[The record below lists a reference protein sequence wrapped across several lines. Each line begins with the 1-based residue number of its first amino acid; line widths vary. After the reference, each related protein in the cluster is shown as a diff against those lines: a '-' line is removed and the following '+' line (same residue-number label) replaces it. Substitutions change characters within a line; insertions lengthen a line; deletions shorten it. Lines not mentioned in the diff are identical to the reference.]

1 MSNHN
6 KKTDKR
12 KIAIVVLCVVL
23 ILAMIV
29 PTVLS
34 FIV

>member
-1 MSNHN
+1 MSGKN
-6 KKTDKR
+6 KPDKR
-12 KIAIVVLCVVL
+12 KIAVAVLCVVL

-34 FIV
+34 FVG

>member
-1 MSNHN
+1 MSSS
-6 KKTDKR
+6 KKPDKR
-12 KIAIVVLCVVL
+12 KIMIAVLCVVL

-34 FIV
+34 AVL